1 MSVEDLLKSAVKVSD
16 GQKADGKKVATA
28 YQAVQHGE
36 AISGFERLFSAFE
49 VEIAAHAYSRWEGYF
64 AASLLAY
71 NARQSSKATEAAFDR
86 VAVLA
91 QDHFNALQRQAVLVP
106 NFEVKPTEAE
116 LARGARFGEAL
127 LNALTKMVQETG
139 IDREQSYF
147 AIALLTITLRTD
159 APANCG
165 GATLFDAAA
174 TAAWNYYNNAP

>member
-1 MSVEDLLKSAVKVSD
+1 MSVEDLLKSAVKISD
-16 GQKADGKKVATA
+16 GQKADGKKVAAA

-36 AISGFERLFSAFE
+36 AVSGFERLFSTFKAQ
-49 VEIAAHAYSRWEGYF
+49 IKAHGYSRWEGYF

-106 NFEVKPTEAE
+106 NFEIKATEAE
-116 LARGARFGEAL
+116 IARGARFGEAL
-127 LNALTKMVQETG
+127 LNALKAMVQETG

-174 TAAWNYYNNAP
+174 TAAWDYYNNAS

>member
-36 AISGFERLFSAFE
+36 AVSGFERLFSAFE
-49 VEIAAHAYSRWEGYF
+49 AEIAAHAYSRWEGYF

-106 NFEVKPTEAE
+106 SFEVKPTEAE
-116 LARGARFGEAL
+116 LARGARFGEAM
-127 LNALTKMVQETG
+127 LNVLTRMDQETG
-139 IDREQSYF
+139 IDRGQSYF